1 MDEQIIWNDARTEI
15 EREERFVDPVGL
27 KITIQA
33 GPNGYSILYA
43 DGSSQF
49 KDIKDYT
56 DNNFKIAYD
65 IAKGNLGELTLVNE
79 PCCGEC

>member
-1 MDEQIIWNDARTEI
+1 MNRFFGMMPSTEI
-15 EREERFVDPVGL
+15 EREERFVDPAGL

-49 KDIKDYT
+49 KDIEDST

-65 IAKGNLGELTLVNE
+65 IAKDNLGELTPVNE
-79 PCCGEC
+79 PCCGEY

>member
-1 MDEQIIWNDARTEI
+1 MNRFFGMMPSTEI
-15 EREERFVDPVGL
+15 EREERFVDPAGL

-49 KDIKDYT
+49 KDIEDST

-65 IAKGNLGELTLVNE
+65 IAKDNLGELTPVNE

>member
-1 MDEQIIWNDARTEI
+1 MNRFFGMMPRTEI

-43 DGSSQF
+43 DGGSQYG
-49 KDIKDYT
+49 DIEAST
-56 DNNFKIAYD
+56 DENFKTAYN
-65 IAKGNLGELTLVNE
+65 IAKGNLGELLPDSSR
-79 PCCGEC
+79 PCYEEC

>member
-1 MDEQIIWNDARTEI
+1 MDIV
-15 EREERFVDPVGL
+15 F
-27 KITIQA
+27 
-33 GPNGYSILYA
+33 LYA

-49 KDIKDYT
+49 KDIEDST

-65 IAKGNLGELTLVNE
+65 IAKDNLGELTPVNE

>member
-1 MDEQIIWNDARTEI
+1 MNRFFGMMPSTEI
-15 EREERFVDPVGL
+15 ERQERFVDTVGL
-27 KITIQA
+27 KITIQS

-49 KDIKDYT
+49 KDIKDST

-65 IAKGNLGELTLVNE
+65 IAKGNLGELKPVNE
-79 PCCGEC
+79 PCCREC